1 MPSAPAWS
9 EAKTDRL
16 RTLVKAGKSAG
27 EIAVE
32 LHTSRNAVIGRCD
45 RLGIT
50 LGGAKRHHAAPRRHF
65 VTPPP
70 RNSVAVS
77 LRPVIHQPSPP
88 RRFSWQAA
96 VDTTPEP
103 A

>member
-1 MPSAPAWS
+1 MPSAPAWP

-16 RTLVKAGKSAG
+16 RTLVRQGKSAG

-32 LHTSRNAVIGRCD
+32 LNTSRNAVIGRCD

-50 LGGAKRHHAAPRRHF
+50 LGGGKRHHAEPRRHRERIA
-65 VTPPP
+65 P
-70 RNSVAVS
+70 RNSVTPS
-77 LRPVIHQPSPP
+77 QRPLIFQPTPP
-88 RRFSWQAA
+88 RRFSWEAA
-96 VDTTPEP
+96 VDTTQQP

>member
-1 MPSAPAWS
+1 MPSAPAWP

-16 RTLVKAGKSAG
+16 RTLVRQGKSAG

-32 LHTSRNAVIGRCD
+32 LNTSRNAVIGRCD
-45 RLGIT
+45 RLGIV
-50 LGGAKRHHAAPRRHF
+50 LGGGKRHHATPRRHF

-77 LRPVIHQPSPP
+77 LRPPLFRPSPP
-88 RRFSWQAA
+88 RRFTWQEP
-96 VDTTPEP
+96 VDTTSEP